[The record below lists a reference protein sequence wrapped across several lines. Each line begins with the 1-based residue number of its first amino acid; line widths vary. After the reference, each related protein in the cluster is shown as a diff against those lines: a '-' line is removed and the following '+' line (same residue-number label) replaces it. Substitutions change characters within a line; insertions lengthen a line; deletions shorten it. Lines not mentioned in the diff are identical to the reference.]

1 MRTNILSAL
10 NNLSDKRILEIT
22 DVISCDLKSISE
34 YELLPDL
41 NKYSSYERDKL
52 IIQFLENKVA
62 YLLDFFDDFCIRERL
77 FVPDD
82 YEFLNDPDAI
92 ADHCEYLRTSIEGA
106 WYLYGNWEKEYRKYV
121 K

>member
-10 NNLSDKRILEIT
+10 NDLPDDEIIKIT
-22 DVISCDLKSISE
+22 DIIQDDLKMIST

-41 NKYSSYERDKL
+41 SAYSEEERNKL
-52 IIQFLENKVA
+52 IIQYLEHKVA

-77 FVPDD
+77 FVPDNMD
-82 YEFLNDPDAI
+82 EDEI
-92 ADHCEYLRTSIEGA
+92 SGHCEDLRSSIEGA

>member
-10 NNLSDKRILEIT
+10 NELPDDEILKIT
-22 DVISCDLKSISE
+22 DVIQDDLNMIST

-41 NKYSSYERDKL
+41 STYSEEERNKL
-52 IIQFLENKVA
+52 IIQYLENKVA

-82 YEFLNDPDAI
+82 MDKDEI
-92 ADHCEYLRTSIEGA
+92 SGHCEDLRSSIEGA
-106 WYLYGNWEKEYRKYV
+106 WYLHGNWERDYRIYV